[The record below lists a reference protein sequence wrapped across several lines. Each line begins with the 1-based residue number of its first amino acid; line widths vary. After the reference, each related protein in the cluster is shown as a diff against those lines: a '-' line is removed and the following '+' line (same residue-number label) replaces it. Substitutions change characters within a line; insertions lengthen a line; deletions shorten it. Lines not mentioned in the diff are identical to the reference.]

1 MVARHTAD
9 FSEYQDAVE
18 IALAGLKEE
27 RVVERI
33 WAGDHTVWG
42 LKPEEIANRLGW
54 LKSPQV
60 MREELEGISAL
71 VEAVRN
77 EGYTHALLLGMGG
90 SSLAPEVYR
99 NVFGVADGHL
109 DLAVLDSTDPDAV
122 LEHADRLD
130 LSRTLLV
137 VSTKSGGTVETFSF
151 FRYFYNRVSDTLDED
166 RAGEHFVAVTDLGS
180 GLQDI
185 AEKYRFRA
193 TFLNDP
199 NIGGRYSALSF
210 YELVPAALI
219 GVDIRRL
226 LDGATEMARAC
237 GKSGV
242 EENPGAW
249 LGAAMGELANSAG
262 RDKLTLVGG
271 PTFAP
276 LGVWIEQLVAESTG
290 KKGKG
295 IVPVG
300 SESPGA
306 PEVYGDDR
314 LFVYGGA
321 DGSDGED
328 SAGRLEDLAQAGN
341 PVVRIEA
348 REPYDL
354 GGAMFRWMM
363 ATAVAGHILDINPF
377 DQPNVESAKVLAR
390 KMVAEYQEQGSLP
403 GLQPTLQEHGI
414 TVYGSGEAKT
424 AAEALEEFLSRARP
438 GDYVAL
444 QACVKPSEETTSS
457 LQRLRLRLRD
467 RLRMATTVGYGP
479 RFLHSMGQLHKGDA
493 GNGLFV
499 QFTADDERDAPIPDE
514 AGSAASSLTF
524 GVLKEAQALG
534 DRQALLDAGR
544 RVIRFHL
551 DEDVDGGL
559 GRLTAWVS

>member
-130 LSRTLLV
+130 LSRTLFV

-193 TFLNDP
+193 TFLNDS

-219 GVDIRRL
+219 GVDISRL

-249 LGAAMGELANSAG
+249 LGAAMEGACQLG
-262 RDKLTLVGG
+262 RTRQAHVG
-271 PTFAP
+271 
-276 LGVWIEQLVAESTG
+276 
-290 KKGKG
+290 
-295 IVPVG
+295 
-300 SESPGA
+300 
-306 PEVYGDDR
+306 R
-314 LFVYGGA
+314 GA
-321 DGSDGED
+321 DLR
-328 SAGRLEDLAQAGN
+328 SARGLDRA
-341 PVVRIEA
+341 A
-348 REPYDL
+348 RS
-354 GGAMFRWMM
+354 R
-363 ATAVAGHILDINPF
+363 
-377 DQPNVESAKVLAR
+377 
-390 KMVAEYQEQGSLP
+390 
-403 GLQPTLQEHGI
+403 EH
-414 TVYGSGEAKT
+414 
-424 AAEALEEFLSRARP
+424 R
-438 GDYVAL
+438 
-444 QACVKPSEETTSS
+444 
-457 LQRLRLRLRD
+457 
-467 RLRMATTVGYGP
+467 
-479 RFLHSMGQLHKGDA
+479 
-493 GNGLFV
+493 
-499 QFTADDERDAPIPDE
+499 
-514 AGSAASSLTF
+514 
-524 GVLKEAQALG
+524 
-534 DRQALLDAGR
+534 
-544 RVIRFHL
+544 
-551 DEDVDGGL
+551 
-559 GRLTAWVS
+559 

>member
-249 LGAAMGELANSAG
+249 LGAAMGELANSVG

-348 REPYDL
+348 RDPYDL
-354 GGAMFRWMM
+354 GGEMFRWMM
-363 ATAVAGHILDINPF
+363 ATAVAGHILAINPF

-403 GLQPTLQEHGI
+403 GLQPTLHEHRI

-444 QACVKPSEETTSS
+444 QAYVKPSEETTSS
-457 LQRLRLRLRD
+457 LQGLRLRLRD
-467 RLRMATTVGYGP
+467 RLRLATTVGYGP
-479 RFLHSMGQLHKGDA
+479 RFLHSTGQLHKGDA

-551 DEDVDGGL
+551 DEDVGGGL